1 MFFIMGVSVGMR
13 GGGGGLGWVWVW
25 VCLGVYGCVGLPV
38 TAGLGM
44 DMDACIGYMRGVG
57 RKLRQRWAR

>member
-1 MFFIMGVSVGMR
+1 
-13 GGGGGLGWVWVW
+13 VWVW